1 MLEHNLH
8 CAVIVSDDGIND
20 RESSIEWSFTCSVD
34 VVLRHHFSLQLS
46 WLLNKCSRVTLLV
59 SLKYSIDFSLLCF
72 IVYLQS
78 FLIQRAY
85 DLVHPHH
92 WALLLLEMENMCLAT
107 IFTRWEGSARKDGSS
122 ISSSDFTLD
131 YFRTYPLAPFYACLS
146 TACIVLSSSATME
159 SMIESQV

>member
-1 MLEHNLH
+1 MCQTYAVTVLELRLFEMGKEHFWGDCTAGCHFICSRIHPL
-8 CAVIVSDDGIND
+8 CCCV
-20 RESSIEWSFTCSVD
+20 SFTCSVD

-122 ISSSDFTLD
+122 IYSSGFNLD
-131 YFRTYPLAPFYACLS
+131 DFRT
-146 TACIVLSSSATME
+146 
-159 SMIESQV
+159 